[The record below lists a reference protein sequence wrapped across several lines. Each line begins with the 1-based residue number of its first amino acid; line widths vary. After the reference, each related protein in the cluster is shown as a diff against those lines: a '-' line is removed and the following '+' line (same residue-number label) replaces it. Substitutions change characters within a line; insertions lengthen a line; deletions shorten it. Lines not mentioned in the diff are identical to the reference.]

1 MEPDIDQGKGG
12 GSTVAAPPRKGRKP
26 KLEAADMLAVHA
38 ANIDKGT
45 EGAPKRR
52 GKGQGTT
59 AAAKKRA
66 TSTDKAEAG
75 SKKANTGAL
84 GKYFNESAPI
94 CPGGDEARI
103 DSRE

>member
-1 MEPDIDQGKGG
+1 M
-12 GSTVAAPPRKGRKP
+12 AAPPRKGRKP

-45 EGAPKRR
+45 EAAPKRR
-52 GKGQGTT
+52 G
-59 AAAKKRA
+59 AAKKRT